1 MIHVDK
7 GTVCVNGIKPVIMA
21 ETCML
26 LRSLRENIG
35 NDELEKVISDSRKS
49 EKEIKEETKEHIVE
63 LFEELL
69 DKFIGSSDDGEGEE

>member
-26 LRSLRENIG
+26 LRPLRENIG
-35 NDELEKVISDSRKS
+35 NDELEKIISDSRKS
-49 EKEIKEETKEHIVE
+49 EKEIKKETKDHILKFFDK
-63 LFEELL
+63 LFA
-69 DKFIGSSDDGEGEE
+69 DNGEEDK

>member
-7 GTVCVNGIKPVIMA
+7 GTVCVNGIKPVIIA

-35 NDELEKVISDSRKS
+35 NDELEKIISDSRKS
-49 EKEIKEETKEHIVE
+49 EKEIKEETKDHLVE

-69 DKFIGSSDDGEGEE
+69 DKFRGSSDDGEGEE